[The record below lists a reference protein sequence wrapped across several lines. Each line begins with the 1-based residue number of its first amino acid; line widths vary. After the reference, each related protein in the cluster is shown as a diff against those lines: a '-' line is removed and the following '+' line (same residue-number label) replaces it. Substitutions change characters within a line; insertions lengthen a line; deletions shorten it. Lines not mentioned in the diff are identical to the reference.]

1 MSPFSPDDDGGVS
14 TLSAPYPRRH
24 HDRVQRVE
32 LDGVHVEYELTGQG
46 EPVVLLH
53 ARPFVMWYL
62 PLVAELRHMSV
73 LRYRRE
79 APASWRIEDDARLC
93 TRLLGVLGIRRAHVI
108 GHAYGGIVALELAR
122 QGRAELRSIALIEPA
137 TIGLLPP
144 DDAAARTDPL
154 VAMART
160 EGAGTTMDRFLR
172 AVTCPEGPEVLDELV
187 PGALTDAL
195 SHAAGFF
202 AVELPAAARW
212 TFAAEDATGIGLP
225 VLHLRGGASAPRFAE
240 GAALVE
246 SWFPAA
252 EHRMLDGVDH
262 LMMARAPEATAALLG
277 RFWRS
282 AS

>member
-1 MSPFSPDDDGGVS
+1 
-14 TLSAPYPRRH
+14 
-24 HDRVQRVE
+24 VQRVD
-32 LDGVHVEYELTGQG
+32 LDGVRVEYELTGQG

-62 PLVAELRHMSV
+62 PLVAELQHVSV

-79 APASWRIEDDARLC
+79 APAGWRIEDDARLC

-108 GHAYGGIVALELAR
+108 GHSYGGIVALELAR
-122 QGRAELRSIALIEPA
+122 QGRAELRSIALLEPT

-144 DDAAARTDPL
+144 DDAAARTAPL
-154 VAMART
+154 VEMARV
-160 EGAGTTMDRFLR
+160 EGAGTAMDRFLR
-172 AVTCPEGPEVLDELV
+172 AVTGAEGPEVLDDLV

-212 TFAAEDATGIGLP
+212 TFAAEDATVIGMP
-225 VLHLRGGASAPRFAE
+225 VLHLRGATSAPRFAE

-252 EHRMLDGVDH
+252 EHRMLDGANH
-262 LMMARAPEATAALLG
+262 LMMASAPEPAAALLT
-277 RFWRS
+277 RFW

>member
-1 MSPFSPDDDGGVS
+1 MP
-14 TLSAPYPRRH
+14 ARH

-32 LDGVHVEYELTGQG
+32 LDGVRVEYELTGEG
-46 EPVVLLH
+46 EPVVLPH
-53 ARPFVMWYL
+53 ARPFVMWHL
-62 PLVAELRHMSV
+62 PLVAELRDVSV

-79 APASWRIEDDARLC
+79 APVGWRIEDDARLC
-93 TRLLGVLGIRRAHVI
+93 ARLLQALGIRRAHVI
-108 GHAYGGIVALELAR
+108 GHSYGGLVALELAR
-122 QGRAELRSIALIEPA
+122 QDVADVRSLALLEPT

-144 DDAAARTDPL
+144 DEAAARTAPL
-154 VAMART
+154 TAMARA
-160 EGAGTTMDRFLR
+160 EGPGTAMDRFLR
-172 AVTCPEGPEVLDELV
+172 AITCPSGPEVLDELV

-212 TFAAEDATGIGLP
+212 TFAPSDATTIGLP
-225 VLHLRGGASAPRFAE
+225 VLHLRGAHSAPRFAE
-240 GAALVE
+240 SAELLE

-262 LMMARAPEATAALLG
+262 MMMTRMPEATAALLG

-282 AS
+282 V